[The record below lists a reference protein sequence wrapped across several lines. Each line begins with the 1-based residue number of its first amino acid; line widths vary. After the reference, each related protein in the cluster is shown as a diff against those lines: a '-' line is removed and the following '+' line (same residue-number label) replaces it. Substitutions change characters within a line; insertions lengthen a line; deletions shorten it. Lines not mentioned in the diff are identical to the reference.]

1 MAPGNEL
8 CPGRGQAPAHLAV
21 ALSAT
26 AEPEVQ
32 EVLLWG
38 TSQGEE
44 EPPVPVVQGPL
55 PRHTEL
61 QVLLPGKP
69 VNLASTTQNTLH
81 INKMQ
86 KNEVTSKVKNYT
98 FHLNKSSKNPMHTH
112 N

>member
-1 MAPGNEL
+1 MAPGNDL

-69 VNLASTTQNTLH
+69 VNLINTLH
-81 INKMQ
+81 IHKMQ
-86 KNEVTSKVKNYT
+86 KFEVTSKVKNHT
-98 FHLNKSSKNPMHTH
+98 FQHLNKSSNKNPMHTH